1 MHFQSISTGKP
12 CSYKPFFLI
21 SLDGLVA
28 LMSNQIC
35 CMFGPCQSFSKF

>member
-1 MHFQSISTGKP
+1 MHLQSISTGKP

-28 LMSNQIC
+28 SMSHQIC
-35 CMFGPCQSFSKF
+35 YLFGPCQSFSKF